1 MIICAPQNYKDLPG
15 LRSPLTS
22 LKGIG
27 AKRASLLAQ
36 RGLYCVLD
44 LLFFTPIRYEDR
56 TKILAINQTEEG
68 TFAWTRGQVVLGRE
82 ERAAR
87 TGRHLFRIIVKDET
101 GSLNLIW
108 FHYKKAHLRSFSRE
122 GAEVLVYGKVQFNRG
137 QRQMVHPEVRLAAL
151 GGESESLGHYPVYPA
166 VNGVSMQTM
175 RLAVR
180 QALEKHLHQIND
192 PIPGDRIR
200 RIGLPGLADAI
211 EGVHRPPEGS
221 TIDLLNTFKTRCH
234 QRLVFDQFFQVMLCV
249 VSRKR
254 FRDRRMG
261 HRLTIPED
269 LTERLRKSFPFALT
283 HDQTTA
289 LQEILKDLQSGKPMN
304 RLLLGDV
311 ACGKTA
317 VAVSASYIT
326 VSNGLQVAVMA
337 PTQVLA
343 QQQYAYFSGLSE
355 KMGFR
360 PVLLTGSLKVAERR
374 EVGDKIRSGQHNIV
388 IGTHALIQEQ
398 VSFACLGL
406 AVIDEQ
412 HRFGVRQRLLLDS
425 KGADPHLL
433 VMTATP
439 IPRTLAMTVYAD
451 LDMSVIK
458 EYPKGHRPVRT
469 HLVKETQKRE
479 LFEILIKKLSEHEQ
493 AIVICPVIEA
503 SGDLDLKN
511 AVDMYVKL
519 TRLLSPRF
527 NVDLIHGRMSAG
539 EKTAVM
545 ERFRR
550 GAISLLVGTSVIEV
564 GVHAP
569 GATVMIIEHPERFG
583 LTQLHQLRGRVGRGS
598 KRGLCMLMLSEGVS
612 EESLSRLRALV
623 ETSDGFEIARK
634 DLEMRGQGEL
644 MGTRQSGRGDLDLRM
659 VFREPE
665 LLMTA
670 KGEAEAL
677 LDFDPELRRPE
688 HLCLRKIVESG
699 SATPSYS

>member
-1 MIICAPQNYKDLPG
+1 MIIRTPQNHKYLPG
-15 LRSPLTS
+15 LSNPLTS

-27 AKRASLLAQ
+27 NKRAALLAQ
-36 RGLYCVLD
+36 RGLNCVLD

-56 TKILAINQTEEG
+56 TRILAINQTEDG
-68 TFAWTRGQVVLGRE
+68 TYSWARGQVVLGRE
-82 ERAAR
+82 EGTGR
-87 TGRHLFRIIVKDET
+87 TGRRLFRIIVKDET
-101 GSLNLIW
+101 GYLNLIW
-108 FHYKKAHLRSFSRE
+108 FHYIKAHLRSFSRE
-122 GAEVLVYGKVQFNRG
+122 GAEVLAYGKVQFRRG
-137 QRQMVHPEVRLAAL
+137 QRQMVHPEVRMA
-151 GGESESLGHYPVYPA
+151 GPGEERESLGHYPVYPA
-166 VNGVSMQTM
+166 VNGLSMQTM

-180 QALEKHLHQIND
+180 QALEKHLHQIHD

-200 RIGLPGLADAI
+200 RIGLPELADAI
-211 EGVHRPPEGS
+211 EGVHRPPGGS
-221 TIDLLNTFKTRCH
+221 TLDLLNTFKTKYH
-234 QRLVFDQFFQVMLCV
+234 QRLIFDQFFQVMLCV

-269 LTERLRKSFPFALT
+269 LTESLRKSFSFELT
-283 HDQTTA
+283 HDQATA
-289 LQEILKDLQSGKPMN
+289 LQEILRDFRSGRPMN

-317 VAVSASYIT
+317 VAASASYIA
-326 VSNGLQVAVMA
+326 VSNALQVAVMA

-343 QQQYAYFSGLSE
+343 QQHYAYFSGLSE

-360 PVLLTGSLKVAERR
+360 PVLLTGALRSAERR
-374 EVGDKIRSGQHNIV
+374 EVGDKIRSGHYNMV
-388 IGTHALIQEQ
+388 IGTHSLIQEQ
-398 VSFACLGL
+398 ISFASLGL

-425 KGADPHLL
+425 KGTGPHLL

-458 EYPKGHRPVRT
+458 EYPKGHQPVRT
-469 HLVKETQKRE
+469 YLVEETQKRE
-479 LFEILIKKLSEHEQ
+479 VFETLIKRLSEHDQ
-493 AIVICPVIEA
+493 AIVICPAIEA

-511 AVDMYVKL
+511 AVDMYAKL
-519 TRLLSPRF
+519 TGLLSPRF
-527 NVDLIHGRMSAG
+527 NVGLIHGRMSAE

-598 KRGLCMLMLSEGVS
+598 KRGLCMLMMSKGVS
-612 EESLSRLRALV
+612 EESLSRLRVLV
-623 ETSDGFEIARK
+623 ETNDGFEISRR
-634 DLEMRGQGEL
+634 DLEIRGQGEL
-644 MGTRQSGRGDLDLRM
+644 MGTRQSGKGELDLRM

-670 KGEAEAL
+670 KGEAEDV
-677 LDFDPELRRPE
+677 LDFDPELTRPE
-688 HLCLRKIVESG
+688 HLYLKKMVESR
-699 SATPSYS
+699 PSMPSDS